1 MAPTRSLME
10 LQDMQ
15 IGPPARHCAVRSARA
30 ARRPARTAL
39 AAALLALSA
48 ACTAETPPAAATGTT
63 ATHAAAASAS
73 ALDIVCTELHDN
85 DRTRLVLELG
95 RAHTATRP
103 DVVRFEIVTPEFL
116 WPAPGQ
122 PETPRF
128 PAELSDASPNL
139 ATALRFGA
147 AHDSDDALR
156 LLDFHAR
163 EPDAVAL
170 EGLRGSLA
178 LHESWQN
185 RRALASLFY
194 AATGN
199 LVQLVALDCRR
210 FGGD

>member
-15 IGPPARHCAVRSARA
+15 IGPPARHCAVRPARA

-39 AAALLALSA
+39 ATALLALSA
-48 ACTAETPPAAATGTT
+48 ACTAETPPAAATGAAATT
-63 ATHAAAASAS
+63 AAAAST
-73 ALDIVCTELHDN
+73 LDIVCTELHDS
-85 DRTRLVLELG
+85 DRTRLVLEVG

-128 PAELSDASPNL
+128 PAEFSDASPNL
-139 ATALRFGA
+139 AAALRFGA

-210 FGGD
+210 FGSD

>member
-1 MAPTRSLME
+1 MAPIRSSME
-10 LQDMQ
+10 PQDMQ
-15 IGPPARHCAVRSARA
+15 IGPSARPCAVRPARA
-30 ARRPARTAL
+30 PRRPARTAI

-48 ACTAETPPAAATGTT
+48 ACTAETAPPAATG
-63 ATHAAAASAS
+63 AAAVAASAN
-73 ALDIVCTELHDN
+73 ALDIVCTELHDS
-85 DRTRLVLELG
+85 DRTRLVLEVG
-95 RAHTATRP
+95 RAHTARRP
-103 DVVRFEIVTPEFL
+103 DIVRFEIVTPEFL
-116 WPAPGQ
+116 WPTPGQ
-122 PETPRF
+122 PETPRL
-128 PAELSDASPNL
+128 PTELSDASPNL
-139 ATALRFGA
+139 AAALRFGA
-147 AHDSDDALR
+147 AHDSDGELR